1 MQIPRVFREA
11 RRRTV
16 ARALAGLALAVTGFA
31 VLLAA
36 AGGALA
42 QTRSEP
48 ALPRFEGTTLDGKP
62 ASTDLLQKR
71 RGLVYV
77 FASNDPDAE
86 RVAAMLE
93 DVRKEA
99 AAANVAILGIARDP
113 NPELARHFMRLHG
126 FDFPAVQD
134 RDGQISR
141 KVRVPP
147 ASSSLLVI
155 DAEGYLIGGVAGLA
169 AQPKDQDVL
178 YAAELRRL
186 LNLEPKRA
194 SATPILGVRPI
205 APPFDVLTLDGK
217 THVTLA
223 GLSGKVVVFV
233 FFLPTCPHCHEVLK
247 VLDALQKKLAN
258 PELEIVSVS
267 VSDKKYVVEEMV
279 DDLKISLVPYLDPGR
294 KAQEAYAF
302 QHGVP
307 EVFVIDK
314 QGRVVSRTE
323 GSTPRIHAL
332 LTLAI
337 RQALGVPNPILLEKA
352 GYSGE
357 EFCAV
362 CHEQPHATWTLTK
375 HAYAFDTLVEH
386 GADRNPECLRC
397 HTVGFGEPGGFDT
410 KLRQDHLKGVQ
421 CENCHGR
428 GGPHQ
433 SPEFAKAGFEST
445 CLGCH
450 TPEHSLR
457 FSFAERLPLVSHAA
471 NAQLASLSLEERHKL
486 LEKRDKRDRQLFE
499 KGDYVGSAACQSCH
513 ANEHKLWAASPHAH
527 ALATLA
533 KSGDQKK
540 ADCQRCH
547 TTGFGEPSGF
557 PHGGAALENVG
568 CESCHGPGKRH
579 VEDAGKTGGTILRLT
594 DKCDDCVI
602 LQICGSCHDDA
613 NDEGFEFEL
622 EEKLHKIQHGF
633 RDKKAAAK

>member
-1 MQIPRVFREA
+1 MHIPRTWSDA

-16 ARALAGLALAVTGFA
+16 ARALAGLALAVFA
-31 VLLAA
+31 NLVATAELR
-36 AGGALA
+36 A
-42 QTRSEP
+42 QTARSEP
-48 ALPRFEGTTLDGKP
+48 ALPRFEGMTLDGKP
-62 ASTDLLQKR
+62 AGTDLLQKR

-77 FASNDPDAE
+77 FASGDPDAE

-93 DVRKEA
+93 DVQSEA
-99 AAANVAILGIARDP
+99 TAANVAILGIARDQ

-126 FDFPAVQD
+126 FTFPALQD

-155 DAEGYLIGGVAGLA
+155 DAEGYLIGGVASLA
-169 AQPKDQDVL
+169 TQPKDQDAL
-178 YAAELRRL
+178 YASELRRL
-186 LNLEPKRA
+186 LNLPPKST
-194 SATPILGVRPI
+194 SATPLLGVRPS
-205 APPFDVLTLDGK
+205 APPFDVTTLDGK

-223 GLSGKVVVFV
+223 QLSGKVVVFV

-267 VSDKKYVVEEMV
+267 VSEKKYVVEEMV
-279 DDLKISLVPYLDPGR
+279 DDLKISLVPYLDPGK

-307 EVFVIDK
+307 EVFVIDR

-332 LTLAI
+332 LTLSI
-337 RQALGVPNPILLEKA
+337 RQALGVPNAILLEKA
-352 GYSGE
+352 AYSGE

-362 CHEQPHATWTLTK
+362 CHEQPHATWSLTK

-471 NAQLASLSLEERHKL
+471 NAQLAGLSLEERHAL
-486 LEKRDKRDRQLFE
+486 LEKRDKRERQLFE

-513 ANEHKLWAASPHAH
+513 AKEHELWAGSPHAD
-527 ALATLA
+527 AFATLA

-547 TTGFGEPSGF
+547 TTGFGEATGF
-557 PHGGAALENVG
+557 PHGGKTFENVG

-579 VEDAGKTGGTILRLT
+579 VEDAGKTAGTILRLT

-613 NDEGFEFEL
+613 NDENFEFEL
-622 EEKLHKIQHGF
+622 EDKLHKIRHGF
-633 RDKKAAAK
+633 REKAAAK